1 MIWSTQKHP
10 LTPIAIAIALMLCAG
25 CGDSLRTPVG
35 GRITRADGSPVVGA
49 TVTAR
54 SDATGKWARGVTDAD
69 GAFELG
75 GAKAEDGVEP
85 GEYYVT
91 IIEDRGEMGQLPA
104 TIPAR
109 YAKRTASGI
118 ALTVTAGE
126 SQEFNLQLDPT

>member
-1 MIWSTQKHP
+1 MSWSLLKHRIPP
-10 LTPIAIAIALMLCAG
+10 LAVVLMLCAG
-25 CGDSLRTPVG
+25 CGDPLRISVG
-35 GRITRADGSPVVGA
+35 GRITRADGSPLVGA

-69 GAFELG
+69 GTFQLG
-75 GAKAEDGVEP
+75 GATADDGIEP

-91 IIEDRGEMGQLPA
+91 ITEDRGDMGQMPA

-118 ALTVTAGE
+118 ALTVAAGE
-126 SQEFNLQLDPT
+126 SQELNLQLDPM